1 MNYRNLLKGAAG
13 IFAGSFIA
21 GGIAAIVKSRRETK
35 ELCAQTEAKIKES
48 EALIAESVKLTED
61 MDKMIAET
69 DAAIAEAK
77 RTQIAIRAIQDE
89 LGIDEADAE
98 RARFIFM
105 TSEEPSE

>member
-1 MNYRNLLKGAAG
+1 MNYKNFLKGAVG
-13 IFAGSFIA
+13 VFAGSFIA
-21 GGIAAIVKSRRETK
+21 GGIVAIVQSRRETK
-35 ELCAQTEAKIKES
+35 ELCKQTEAKIKES
-48 EALIAESVKLTED
+48 EELIAESVKLSKD
-61 MDKMIAET
+61 IDKMIAET